1 MVLSSVGRVY
11 YTEKT
16 FRLVHGV
23 GWHLKSYSMALFYSF
38 VHTLDSSVVKVF
50 YSDASSIQDVVLM
63 FLICPVR
70 IQCLENSSLWLKLHT
85 HRLLLRLTW
94 LSPCNG
100 LWQMKRICETIK
112 KYSLKSPIKDL
123 NSEAMF
129 LPPKVKCRA
138 TLRNLRLI
146 HPNYIKYLRN
156 YNIPH
161 TRRIF
166 IWTHHSYFQELI
178 NEKITLRV
186 F

>member
-1 MVLSSVGRVY
+1 
-11 YTEKT
+11 
-16 FRLVHGV
+16 
-23 GWHLKSYSMALFYSF
+23 
-38 VHTLDSSVVKVF
+38 
-50 YSDASSIQDVVLM
+50 
-63 FLICPVR
+63 
-70 IQCLENSSLWLKLHT
+70 
-85 HRLLLRLTW
+85 
-94 LSPCNG
+94 
-100 LWQMKRICETIK
+100 MKRICETMK
-112 KYSLKSPIKDL
+112 KYNLKSPIKDL

-129 LPPKVKCRA
+129 LPPKVKCQA

-166 IWTHHSYFQELI
+166 IWTHHSYFEELI